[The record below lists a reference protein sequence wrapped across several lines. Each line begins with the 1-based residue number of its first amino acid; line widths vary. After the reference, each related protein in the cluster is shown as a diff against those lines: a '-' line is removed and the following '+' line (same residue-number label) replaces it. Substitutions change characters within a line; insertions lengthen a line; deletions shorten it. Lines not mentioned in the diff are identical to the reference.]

1 MSGQRIY
8 IHPHEGMENY
18 KAVYVRLDTAIQ
30 RPTNGCDCTY
40 CKSHPGL
47 VPAWDTLV
55 IPLDGSQT
63 YTVHWPDLEQQA
75 TLLVKLD
82 KPAA

>member
-1 MSGQRIY
+1 
-8 IHPHEGMENY
+8 
-18 KAVYVRLDTAIQ
+18 
-30 RPTNGCDCTY
+30 
-40 CKSHPGL
+40 

-55 IPLDGSQT
+55 IPLDGSPT